1 MLSKVLKIELDVLPI
16 LYDILLSSDIIRVEF
31 LECFNEISLRVYK
44 NLA

>member
-31 LECFNEISLRVYK
+31 LEYFNEISLRVYK